1 MYAYS
6 VELKKSNNKYSIIS
20 AIFFFE
26 KKMGKQRFKT
36 IRLFLKL
43 MLLFQIYSHHCFKAE
58 ATENNF
64 PESFDESKVGEE
76 TVLNDQIS
84 DKDTG
89 LSVVAERPKRPARL
103 LPLKILR

>member
-1 MYAYS
+1 MR
-6 VELKKSNNKYSIIS
+6 KR
-20 AIFFFE
+20 
-26 KKMGKQRFKT
+26 GFKT

-43 MLLFQIYSHHCFKAE
+43 ILLFQIYSHHCFKAE
-58 ATENNF
+58 ETEIIF
-64 PESFDESKVGEE
+64 TESFDKVKLGEE

-103 LPLKILR
+103 IPLKILR

>member
-1 MYAYS
+1 MR
-6 VELKKSNNKYSIIS
+6 KR
-20 AIFFFE
+20 
-26 KKMGKQRFKT
+26 GFKT

-43 MLLFQIYSHHCFKAE
+43 ILLFQIYSHHCFKAE
-58 ATENNF
+58 ETENIC
-64 PESFDESKVGEE
+64 PESFDKVKLGEE

-103 LPLKILR
+103 IPLKILR